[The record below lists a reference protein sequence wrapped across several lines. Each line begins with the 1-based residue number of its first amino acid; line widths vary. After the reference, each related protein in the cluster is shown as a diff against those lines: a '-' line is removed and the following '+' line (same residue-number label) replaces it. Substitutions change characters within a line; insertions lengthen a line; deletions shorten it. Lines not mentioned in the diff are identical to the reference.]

1 MKIQKND
8 FKKVTS
14 DLISIAKLAS
24 SEIMKIYK
32 SNFKFAN
39 KEDNTPVTK
48 ADKIANKIIVEC
60 LKTKYAGISII
71 SEENKKKKIETDDFF
86 LVDPLDG
93 TKEFI
98 KKNGEFTVNIAFMKN
113 FKPCLGVIY
122 IPAKKI
128 CYYSNG
134 KESFKINEDNKLK
147 KINSDKNP
155 SNTNIVVSRSHIDE
169 KTEQVL
175 KKKKTN
181 ILKIGSSIKFC
192 LIAEGIANFYFR
204 YGNTMEWDI
213 AAGHAILKTANG
225 KVTDEKFN
233 EISYGKENFKNG
245 PFIAYSSASTKQLKD
260 FLVY

>member
-1 MKIQKND
+1 MKIQKTTYQD
-8 FKKVTS
+8 VTYN
-14 DLISIAKLAS
+14 LINIAKLAS

-32 SNFKFAN
+32 TNFKFTYKN
-39 KEDNTPVTK
+39 DNSPVTQ
-48 ADKIANKIIVEC
+48 ADKIANKIIVEY
-60 LKTKYAGISII
+60 LQKEYAGISII
-71 SEENKKKKIETDDFF
+71 SEENKEKKIETNDFF

-113 FKPCLGVIY
+113 SKPCLGVIY
-122 IPAKKI
+122 IPAKNI

-134 KESFKINEDNKLK
+134 RESFKINEDNKLK

-175 KKKKTN
+175 KRRKNK

-225 KVTDEKFN
+225 RVTDENFN
-233 EISYGKENFKNG
+233 EISYGKKNFKNES
-245 PFIAYSSASTKQLKD
+245 FIAYSIASTKQLKD
-260 FLVY
+260 FLD